1 MIKMFYKIRVL
12 LSIINFMCLNK
23 DSAGL
28 IISLFKMNIDSM
40 SLINVS
46 TNNNTNSSLIKIDSM
61 GLNITTWNNI
71 AISSC
76 YFAGGTAYDTRISS
90 CSNKNFKTSKQLRVC
105 DQLNFKIKHS
115 KTSPSDNE

>member
-40 SLINVS
+40 SLNNVS
-46 TNNNTNSSLIKIDSM
+46 TNKNTNSSLMNIDSM
-61 GLNITTWNNI
+61 SLNITTWNNI

-76 YFAGGTAYDTRISS
+76 YFVGGTAYDTRISS

-115 KTSPSDNE
+115 KTSPSDND

>member
-1 MIKMFYKIRVL
+1 
-12 LSIINFMCLNK
+12 
-23 DSAGL
+23 
-28 IISLFKMNIDSM
+28 M

-46 TNNNTNSSLIKIDSM
+46 TNKNTNSSFMNIDSM
-61 GLNITTWNNI
+61 SLNITTWNNI

-115 KTSPSDNE
+115 KTSPSDND